1 MWWVWLVFCDCGFH
15 SICPLTHNDKRLTE
29 GETDWGK
36 LDLVLMD
43 RSCSVKYWIQFS
55 VDHQGCVPSMLFD
68 LRSNYGRGNDTTVSH
83 STHTSARDPCTIH
96 RQVWL
101 SLLWG
106 HCSFPLA
113 HGAHKVLFVPSKSL
127 FPQSCGSSVIK
138 SHWPPMS
145 NCLGVLSPFARSPGW

>member
-1 MWWVWLVFCDCGFH
+1 MPSKSL
-15 SICPLTHNDKRLTE
+15 
-29 GETDWGK
+29 
-36 LDLVLMD
+36 
-43 RSCSVKYWIQFS
+43 IQFS
-55 VDHQGCVPSMLFD
+55 VDGQGCVPSLFFG
-68 LRSNYGRGNDTTVSH
+68 LRPNYGRGNDTTVSH

-127 FPQSCGSSVIK
+127 FSQSCIISVIK
-138 SHWPPMS
+138 SHWPPKS
-145 NCLGVLSPFARSPGW
+145 NSLGVLIPFAGYPGWETFCGSKERRCQRMFKLPHNCTHLTC

>member
-68 LRSNYGRGNDTTVSH
+68 LRSNYGGGNEDNGDLLQMVSCRH
-83 STHTSARDPCTIH
+83 CHTHCSQHCGRPPPTHASSRDSWTLTGKSGL
-96 RQVWL
+96 VSW
-101 SLLWG
+101 WG
-106 HCSFPLA
+106 HFSFRLGPV
-113 HGAHKVLFVPSKSL
+113 HGRFCLCPQRVCFPS
-127 FPQSCGSSVIK
+127 PV
-138 SHWPPMS
+138 
-145 NCLGVLSPFARSPGW
+145 